1 MSGLRASVVV
11 LCVSIVACA
20 LIGEWV
26 VASVSPQATMSVVLR
41 SSPRIFRESDLLP
54 YELLPNAE
62 SVHSAT
68 EFSIPIRINSLGY
81 RGGEFD
87 PCKREQFRILVVGD
101 SFTFGHG
108 CTAEETYASVLE
120 RVLAG
125 ERRGREVEVIN
136 AGYAA
141 CNYPDTYYLYLKKI
155 GLELEPDLVIVGFFM
170 GNDVDRQGKSPHKWV
185 DVDPEGLPLRIA
197 GTSAH
202 VEDGYWVAN
211 RRAGRY
217 RFPVVR
223 DSHLAQA
230 VLSAVSRVR
239 RREAGRVT
247 IYNELMYRENYLE
260 RTEAAVDVVQGLFS
274 AMKTSVEERGGRLAV
289 VMIPAYEQVCSE
301 LVFGDSGVD
310 SGLDLLKPQRE
321 FARFF
326 GEQGIDYVD
335 LLPALRELAP
345 RRGSTTLAIS
355 TGRFVG
361 TRSWECSSRAGCLRR
376 ESWKRPARCRTRRS
390 RLGVSARAHI
400 SSHPRDSS

>member
-1 MSGLRASVVV
+1 MSGLRASIVV

-26 VASVSPQATMSVVLR
+26 VASVSPQATMSAVLR
-41 SSPRIFRESDLLP
+41 RSPRIFRESDLLP

-62 SVHSAT
+62 SAHSTA
-68 EFSIPIRINSLGY
+68 EFSVPIRINSLGY

-108 CTAEETYASVLE
+108 CTAEESYVCVLE

-125 ERRGREVEVIN
+125 ACRDREVEVIN

-141 CNYPDTYYLYLKKI
+141 CNYPDTYYLYLKRI
-155 GLELEPDLVIVGFFM
+155 GLQLEPDLVIVGFFM
-170 GNDVDRQGKSPHKWV
+170 GNDVDRQGSSFHKWV
-185 DVDPEGLPLRIA
+185 EVDPEGLPLRIA
-197 GTSAH
+197 GTAAH
-202 VEDGYWVAN
+202 VEDGYWIAN

-217 RFPVVR
+217 RFPVIR
-223 DSHLAQA
+223 GSHLAQA
-230 VLSAVSRVR
+230 ILSAVSRVR
-239 RREAGRVT
+239 RREADRVT
-247 IYNELMYRENYLE
+247 VYNELMYRESYLE
-260 RTEAAVDVVQGLFS
+260 RTEAAADVVQRLFS
-274 AMKTSVEERGGRLAV
+274 AMKISVEERGGRLVV

-335 LLPALRELAP
+335 LLPTLRELAP
-345 RRGSTTLAIS
+345 TEVLYYTHDHHWTVRGNEVVGARIASWLLEAGTTE
-355 TGRFVG
+355 TTKRF
-361 TRSWECSSRAGCLRR
+361 
-376 ESWKRPARCRTRRS
+376 
-390 RLGVSARAHI
+390 
-400 SSHPRDSS
+400 

>member
-1 MSGLRASVVV
+1 MGVFVMSGLRASIVV
-11 LCVSIVACA
+11 LCVSVVVCA

-26 VASVSPQATMSVVLR
+26 VSSVSPQATMSVVLR

-62 SVHSAT
+62 SVHSAP
-68 EFSIPIRINSLGY
+68 EFSVPIRINSLGY

-87 PCKREQFRILVVGD
+87 PCKRERFRILVVGD

-108 CTAEETYASVLE
+108 CTAEESYASVLE
-120 RVLAG
+120 RALTGARG
-125 ERRGREVEVIN
+125 GREVEVIN

-155 GLELEPDLVIVGFFM
+155 GLELDPDLVIVGFFI

-185 DVDPEGLPLRIA
+185 EVDPEGLPLRIA

-202 VEDGYWVAN
+202 VEDGYWIAN

-230 VLSAVSRVR
+230 VLSAVSRAR
-239 RREAGRVT
+239 RREADGVS

-260 RTEAAVDVVQGLFS
+260 STEVAVDVVQGLFS
-274 AMKTSVEERGGRLAV
+274 AMNILVEERGGRLVV

-310 SGLDLLKPQRE
+310 SELDLLKPQRE

-335 LLPALRELAP
+335 LLPALRDIAATE
-345 RRGSTTLAIS
+345 
-355 TGRFVG
+355 
-361 TRSWECSSRAGCLRR
+361 
-376 ESWKRPARCRTRRS
+376 
-390 RLGVSARAHI
+390 RLYY
-400 SSHPRDSS
+400 PRDQHWTVRGNEVVGVQLASWLLEAGVVKTTSSVPD

>member
-108 CTAEETYASVLE
+108 CTAAETYASVLE
-120 RVLAG
+120 RALTGACG
-125 ERRGREVEVIN
+125 GREVEVIN

-155 GLELEPDLVIVGFFM
+155 GLELEPDLVIVGFFI
-170 GNDVDRQGKSPHKWV
+170 GNDVDRQGKSFHEWV
-185 DVDPEGLPLRIA
+185 EVDREGLPLRIA

-202 VEDGYWVAN
+202 VEDGYWIGD
-211 RRAGRY
+211 RRALRY
-217 RFPVVR
+217 RLPVVR
-223 DSHLAQA
+223 DSHLAHA

-239 RREAGRVT
+239 RRVAGRFTVH
-247 IYNELMYRENYLE
+247 NELMYRETYLE
-260 RTEAAVDVVQGLFS
+260 RTEAAADVVQRLFS
-274 AMKTSVEERGGRLAV
+274 AMKISVEERGARLVV
-289 VMIPAYEQVCSE
+289 VMIPAYERVCSE
-301 LVFGDSGVD
+301 LVFGDGGMD

-345 RRGSTTLAIS
+345 TEGLYY
-355 TGRFVG
+355 
-361 TRSWECSSRAGCLRR
+361 
-376 ESWKRPARCRTRRS
+376 
-390 RLGVSARAHI
+390 
-400 SSHPRDSS
+400 PRDQHWTVRGNEVVGERLASWLLATGAVEMPKRF

>member
-1 MSGLRASVVV
+1 MGVFVMSGLRASIVV

-62 SVHSAT
+62 SVHSTA
-68 EFSIPIRINSLGY
+68 EFSTPIRINSLGY

-125 ERRGREVEVIN
+125 ERSGREVEVIN

-239 RREAGRVT
+239 RREAGRAP
-247 IYNELMYRENYLE
+247 IYNELMYRQNYLE

-274 AMKTSVEERGGRLAV
+274 AMKTSVEERGGRLVV
-289 VMIPAYEQVCSE
+289 VMIPAYEQVCPE

-335 LLPALRELAP
+335 LLPALRELATTEELYLP
-345 RRGSTTLAIS
+345 YDHHWTVRGNEIVGALLA
-355 TGRFVG
+355 
-361 TRSWECSSRAGCLRR
+361 
-376 ESWKRPARCRTRRS
+376 S
-390 RLGVSARAHI
+390 RLRA
-400 SSHPRDSS
+400 PGAVVTTKRV

>member
-1 MSGLRASVVV
+1 MSGLRASIVV
-11 LCVSIVACA
+11 LCVSIAACA

-62 SVHSAT
+62 SAHSTA
-68 EFSIPIRINSLGY
+68 EFSAPIRINSLGY

-87 PCKREQFRILVVGD
+87 PRKREQFRILVVGD

-108 CTAEETYASVLE
+108 CTAEETYVSVLE
-120 RVLAG
+120 RALAG
-125 ERRGREVEVIN
+125 ACGDREVEVIN

-141 CNYPDTYYLYLKKI
+141 CNYPDTYYLYVKKI
-155 GLELEPDLVIVGFFM
+155 GLELEPDLVIVGFFI
-170 GNDVDRQGKSPHKWV
+170 GNDVDRQGKSPHRWV
-185 DVDPEGLPLRIA
+185 EVDPEGLPLRIA

-211 RRAGRY
+211 RTAGRY
-217 RFPVVR
+217 RVPVIR

-230 VLSAVSRVR
+230 FLGAVSRVC
-239 RREAGRVT
+239 RREAGRV
-247 IYNELMYRENYLE
+247 IVYNELMYRETYLE
-260 RTEAAVDVVQGLFS
+260 RTEAAADVVQRLFS
-274 AMKTSVEERGGRLAV
+274 AMKMSVEERGARLV
-289 VMIPAYEQVCSE
+289 IVMIPTLEQVCPKI
-301 LVFGDSGVD
+301 VFGDSGVD

-335 LLPALRELAP
+335 LLPTLREFAP
-345 RRGSTTLAIS
+345 EEGLYYPGDHHWTVRGNEVVGARIASWLVELGAVETTK
-355 TGRFVG
+355 RF
-361 TRSWECSSRAGCLRR
+361 
-376 ESWKRPARCRTRRS
+376 
-390 RLGVSARAHI
+390 
-400 SSHPRDSS
+400 